1 MIHFNI
7 SDILDADKFFRRN
20 LINSLAGYK
29 PAMLIGTKSNQGQEN
44 LAIFSQVFHIGATP
58 PLLGVLFRPDSVE
71 RHTLQ
76 NIRENKHF
84 TLNQTALDFTDKAHQ
99 TSARYATDQSEF
111 EATGLTPEYKS
122 GLFSPFVKESPLQI
136 YCELAEEI
144 ALPINGTILVIGAIK
159 DIFIT
164 EEMLTND
171 GFIDPSRGKVV
182 AAVGLDAYYKPEL
195 ITRYAY
201 AKPDKKPETMN

>member
-1 MIHFNI
+1 MIHYCTA
-7 SDILDADKFFRRN
+7 DILKADKFFRRN

-29 PAMLIGTKSNQGQEN
+29 PALLIGTKSKAGHTN

-76 NIRENKHF
+76 NIRENGHF
-84 TLNQTALDFTDKAHQ
+84 TLNQTTTDIIEQAHQ

-122 GLFSPFVKESPLQI
+122 DLFAPFVKESPVQI
-136 YCELAEEI
+136 YCQLAEEV
-144 ALPINGTILVIGAIK
+144 ALTINGTILVIGAIK
-159 DIFIT
+159 DIFI
-164 EEMLTND
+164 EQKMLSDD
-171 GFIDPSRGKVV
+171 GFINPAKGRV
-182 AAVGLDAYYKPEL
+182 AAAAGLDAYFKPEL
-195 ITRYAY
+195 IARYSY
-201 AKPDKKPETMN
+201 AKPDKKPETLL